1 MNTAAQICMAIA
13 ISIGTIGAMQKA
25 MVYQFKFAPLVAFG
39 VMRLIQPLFNYLE
52 SLVGRSSKMGNIIV
66 FVFLLFVTLGMQVII
81 GITLAQ
87 PYQNQQLVR
96 KMMRVSHLMMIIEL
110 GVWDTIVMPIIM
122 ALVGS
127 CGCGQKLFGTLG
139 LRVPP
144 CGK

>member
-1 MNTAAQICMAIA
+1 MNTSAQICMAIA

-25 MVYQFKFAPLVAFG
+25 MVYKFQFAPLVAFG

-87 PYQNQQLVR
+87 PYQNQLLV
-96 KMMRVSHLMMIIEL
+96 K
-110 GVWDTIVMPIIM
+110 
-122 ALVGS
+122 
-127 CGCGQKLFGTLG
+127 
-139 LRVPP
+139 
-144 CGK
+144 